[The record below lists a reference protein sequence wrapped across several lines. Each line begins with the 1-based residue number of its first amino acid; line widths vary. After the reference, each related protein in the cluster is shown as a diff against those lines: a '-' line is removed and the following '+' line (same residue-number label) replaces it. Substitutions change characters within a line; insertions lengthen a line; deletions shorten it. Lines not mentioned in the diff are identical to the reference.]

1 MNKKALENEAKRI
14 SKELIKKNQYTES
27 FDSLINEYINK
38 KYIDKKHIIS
48 YKVIKILSNY
58 IEIASID
65 PFSYNYLKK
74 DWI

>member
-74 DWI
+74 D